1 MPAAKSAQTLTTKA
15 PLKTTRKPST
25 RTGPKVTMAKPGA
38 SPKRIKEA
46 KQLKSGKT
54 EKTAKAKKE
63 KVIRDSF
70 TMPKQEFEK
79 IAELKKQCL
88 KLGVNIKKSEILRA
102 GLHALGKFT
111 PQQLKIAVSKVEKI
125 KTGRP

>member
-1 MPAAKSAQTLTTKA
+1 MPAEKPAQTVTQKMS
-15 PLKTTRKPST
+15 LKTTRKPSS
-25 RTGPKVTMAKPGA
+25 RTGPKVTMAKPSA
-38 SPKRIKEA
+38 APKIKKEA
-46 KQLKSGKT
+46 KQLKSGKP

-102 GLHALGKFT
+102 GLHALGKLT
-111 PQQLKIAVSKVEKI
+111 PQQLKIAVSKVK
-125 KTGRP
+125 K